1 MLSRS
6 SEYAIRALAYLAGN
20 TANGEGSWVL
30 SRQIGEELGIPSPF
44 LAKILQTLA
53 SEGILESQR
62 GRKGGFRLAR
72 PADQTSLFEIV
83 EPFDRLGQQRLCVLG
98 QKTCSPEAACP
109 LHETWHAT
117 LSAFEQALRDTSL
130 ADVGRRA
137 MPGGFPWNQKRP
149 DGGDTG
155 PLWSV

>member
-1 MLSRS
+1 
-6 SEYAIRALAYLAGN
+6 
-20 TANGEGSWVL
+20 VL

-44 LAKILQTLA
+44 LAKILQTLV

-62 GRKGGFRLAR
+62 GRNGGFRLGR
-72 PADQTSLFEIV
+72 PPEKLSLFEIT

-98 QKTCSPEAACP
+98 QKTCSAEAACP
-109 LHETWHAT
+109 LHQTWHAT
-117 LSAFEQALRDTSL
+117 LSAFIQALRDTTL

-137 MPGGFPWNQKRP
+137 MPGGFPWNDGRQPEHGSTGRSEDPP
-149 DGGDTG
+149 D